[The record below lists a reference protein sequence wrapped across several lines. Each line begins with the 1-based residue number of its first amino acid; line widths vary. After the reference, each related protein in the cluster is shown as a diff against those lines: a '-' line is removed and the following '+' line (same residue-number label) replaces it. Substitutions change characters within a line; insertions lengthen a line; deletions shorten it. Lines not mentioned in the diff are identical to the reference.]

1 MKSSNHLKETQFTKG
16 MVNNLCLK
24 ARVDEK
30 LVTQFTNDIEENKL
44 ENGMYR
50 AQIRSL
56 EKQLAIAQDRYDE
69 ETFIC
74 SVDKKRRPLS
84 PKGLSSPAS

>member
-1 MKSSNHLKETQFTKG
+1 MKSSNHLKETQFTKS

-30 LVTQFTNDIEENKL
+30 LVSQFTNDIEEIKL

-50 AQIRSL
+50 A
-56 EKQLAIAQDRYDE
+56 
-69 ETFIC
+69 
-74 SVDKKRRPLS
+74 
-84 PKGLSSPAS
+84 